1 MSKFQI
7 IYNLEGLSEKDR
19 EQYKRDVSVFFGL
32 DPDTNWFDILWIADE
47 TTGLKKLQ
55 LYARRGTTDVLR
67 SQRGINILSMSQ
79 HDGPGYV
86 SFTAVGQDKNGR
98 QEIAV
103 GAHSIEGLKGEK
115 LAAAIS
121 TAETRA
127 GRRLTLKFCGLGIL
141 DYSEINQDTPLSAT
155 ASNVELVSSIP
166 PAMTSLPMPTIAPA
180 KINDAVA
187 QGLAEADEIARQ
199 AKFQLEQQQL
209 RDEAKAQL
217 DAKPNTLGW
226 GALALQE
233 KSSEIVEFNGLKTD
247 VPAPQ
252 SATTEITSEMP
263 LVRKRG
269 PRKKKN
275 TVDIASPGQE
285 VSAPEPISPVVEII
299 PKTEI
304 PTMKVE
310 YHTTQVPATLPAHNG
325 STLVVVPPQANT
337 AVPTQAHAGIP
348 HEALTPPTPV
358 IYQPVLAPSV
368 PVAPTDF
375 PGKPTKEQED
385 GYRAILR
392 EYANNVLPNAGMRP
406 SQDIGGPSAKLRKF
420 AEYMSG
426 KPTQQMTT
434 ADWDDFLG
442 FFPGFLKDNS
452 PKNLV
457 KYIDDC
463 LGAK

>member
-7 IYNLEGLSEKDR
+7 IYNLEGLSEKER

-141 DYSEINQDTPLSAT
+141 DYSEINQDVPLSAT

-166 PAMTSLPMPTIAPA
+166 PAMTVAPLPSSLPMPTIAPA

-187 QGLAEADEIARQ
+187 QCLAEADEIARQ

-217 DAKPNTLGW
+217 DAKPN
-226 GALALQE
+226 AP
-233 KSSEIVEFNGLKTD
+233 SEIVEFNGLKTD
-247 VPAPQ
+247 GPIPQ
-252 SATTEITSEMP
+252 SPTTEITSEMP

-285 VSAPEPISPVVEII
+285 ISAPEPVSPIAEIAQKSET
-299 PKTEI
+299 P
-304 PTMKVE
+304 
-310 YHTTQVPATLPAHNG
+310 QVP
-325 STLVVVPPQANT
+325 VPKLAVKQAESPYPPVGIASNIPS
-337 AVPTQAHAGIP
+337 ASVAGNSVVPTQAFDAGG
-348 HEALTPPTPV
+348 PPNV
-358 IYQPVLAPSV
+358 HQPILAP
-368 PVAPTDF
+368 PAPTAPADF

-434 ADWDDFLG
+434 TDWDDFLG
-442 FFPGFLKDNS
+442 FFPGFLKDNN

>member
-1 MSKFQI
+1 MGVAMSKFQI
-7 IYNLEGLSEKDR
+7 IYNLEGLSEKER

-141 DYSEINQDTPLSAT
+141 DYSEINQDVPLSAT

-217 DAKPNTLGW
+217 DAKPNVP
-226 GALALQE
+226 
-233 KSSEIVEFNGLKTD
+233 SEITEFNGLKTD

-252 SATTEITSEMP
+252 PSMTEITSEMP

-275 TVDIASPGQE
+275 TVNIASPGQE
-285 VSAPEPISPVVEII
+285 VSAPEPVSPIAEIA

-310 YHTTQVPATLPAHNG
+310 YHVTQVPATLPAHSG
-325 STLVVVPPQANT
+325 STLVVVPLQANPV
-337 AVPTQAHAGIP
+337 VPTQAFDAGG
-348 HEALTPPTPV
+348 PPNV
-358 IYQPVLAPSV
+358 HQPILAP
-368 PVAPTDF
+368 PAPTAPADF

-434 ADWDDFLG
+434 TDWDDFLG
-442 FFPGFLKDNS
+442 FFPGFLKDNN